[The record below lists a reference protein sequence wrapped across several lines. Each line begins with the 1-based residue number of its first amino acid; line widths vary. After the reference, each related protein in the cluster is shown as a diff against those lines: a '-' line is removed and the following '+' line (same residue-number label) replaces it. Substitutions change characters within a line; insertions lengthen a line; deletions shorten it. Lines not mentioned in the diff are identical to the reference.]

1 MIVFRSPTHGVCE
14 NIEQVI
20 DIMFE
25 KITSKEHADWTIAIG
40 TDSQNKKSTT
50 KFCSAILLLEKGK
63 GGIYF
68 YTLNSEE
75 RFHVLQNRML
85 REAELSIV
93 LGREV
98 ITKAEDKILE
108 DGLLDRNISVS
119 FEIHCDL
126 GEYGKSQ
133 ESIKAAIGWITSEFG
148 DSVVAR
154 VKPESTAASSIADK
168 HTR

>member
-1 MIVFRSPTHGVCE
+1 MFVSPTHGICE
-14 NIEQVI
+14 NVEQVI
-20 DIMFE
+20 NKIFE
-25 KITSKEHADWTIAIG
+25 KIASKEHSDWTIAIG
-40 TDSQNKKSTT
+40 TDSQNKKQST

-68 YTLNSEE
+68 YQVSHES

-108 DGLLDRNISVS
+108 EDLLERNVS

-126 GEYGKSQ
+126 GKYGKSQ

-148 DSVVAR
+148 DSVVTR
-154 VKPESTAASSIADK
+154 VKPDSTAASSIADK

>member
-1 MIVFRSPTHGVCE
+1 MFVSPTHGVCE
-14 NIEQVI
+14 NVEQVLNKI
-20 DIMFE
+20 FE
-25 KITSKEHADWTIAIG
+25 RIASKEHADWTIAIG
-40 TDSQNKKSTT
+40 TDSQNKKQST

-63 GGIYF
+63 GGMYF
-68 YTLNSEE
+68 YQISHED

-108 DGLLDRNISVS
+108 DNLLEKNISVS

-126 GEYGKSQ
+126 GRYGKSQ

-148 DSVVAR
+148 NSVVAK
-154 VKPESTAASSIADK
+154 VKPDSTAASSIADK